1 MRGITFIFAAALAL
15 TTVAV
20 APAMAVSSVCAA
32 PSGAAVAPSVAAQAL
47 QSSLPSGVTMGS
59 ATEAQVIAAYKDASS
74 KNEGY
79 AGALASIVAVGRP
92 DLVAAL
98 SSAVKEICPSSAD
111 VIIQQINESASN
123 PTADQLAAIAA
134 SEGVAPA
141 AGGEGDAGP
150 DGSNQ

>member
-20 APAMAVSSVCAA
+20 APAMAVSSICVA
-32 PSGAAVAPSVAAQAL
+32 PSGSSVSPSVAAQAL
-47 QSSLPSGVTMGS
+47 QGSLPSGVTMGS
-59 ATEAQVIAAYKDASS
+59 ATETQVVAAYKDASS

-98 SSAVKEICPSSAD
+98 SSAVKEICPSSAEG
-111 VIIQQINESASN
+111 IIEQINESASN

>member
-20 APAMAVSSVCAA
+20 VPAMAASPVCSA
-32 PSGAAVAPSVAAQAL
+32 PSGTSVSPSVAAQAL
-47 QSSLPSGVTMGS
+47 QGSLPTGVTMGS
-59 ATEAQVIAAYKDASS
+59 ATEAQVVAAYKDASS

-92 DLVAAL
+92 DLVEAL
-98 SSAVKEICPSSAD
+98 SSAVKEVCPSNAE
-111 VIIQQINESASN
+111 VIMEQINESASN

-141 AGGEGDAGP
+141 AGGEADAGP
-150 DGSNQ
+150 DGSIQ